1 MKKDVSSIRK
11 RALSSDGK
19 LDIDKVIILSL
30 KKTKK
35 RNDCLCCHAKYEQ
48 RWYKRLTLKT

>member
-19 LDIDKVIILSL
+19 LDIDKVNSKNRETNIRVVMLSMVL
-30 KKTKK
+30 KV
-35 RNDCLCCHAKYEQ
+35 
-48 RWYKRLTLKT
+48 